1 MYSSK
6 WDISVLYYLIYV
18 IYQIANCSPIPPSTS
33 YNRISPNLISSLSWF
48 SPVPARGLYAIRPRA
63 VPVLTWHG
71 QMRLLHLPSPVS
83 TLVRQIFK
91 SPDLASP
98 EIRITACF
106 LRCSLQGKMCDFS
119 PLQSAANFAPLSPV
133 RKR

>member
-48 SPVPARGLYAIRPRA
+48 SPVSARGLCTIRPRA
-63 VPVLTWHG
+63 VPVLTRYG

-91 SPDLASP
+91 SPDFANP
-98 EIRITACF
+98 ESRIAACF
-106 LRCSLQGKMCDFS
+106 SRGSLRGKIGDFFTLAVS
-119 PLQSAANFAPLSPV
+119 SHFAPLSSV